1 MANEII
7 EDAKRF
13 IRERNRLR
21 YGIVGND
28 QAHITATEM
37 ADFATGCLTDAHAD
51 LKAKCDAMERILVD
65 ARRIQFDSGGT
76 IARLLYGED
85 AFWYFDSDGKDYAS
99 PLEAYDDLLIKRK
112 AMESK
117 EVDDGR

>member
-28 QAHITATEM
+28 QAHITVTEM

-51 LKAKCDAMERILVD
+51 LKAKCDAMTD
-65 ARRIQFDSGGT
+65 ALRRIRAITDGHGCGRYQVLCSACEAKR
-76 IARLLYGED
+76 IATE
-85 AFWYFDSDGKDYAS
+85 
-99 PLEAYDDLLIKRK
+99 
-112 AMESK
+112 AMES
-117 EVDDGR
+117 EQPMGD